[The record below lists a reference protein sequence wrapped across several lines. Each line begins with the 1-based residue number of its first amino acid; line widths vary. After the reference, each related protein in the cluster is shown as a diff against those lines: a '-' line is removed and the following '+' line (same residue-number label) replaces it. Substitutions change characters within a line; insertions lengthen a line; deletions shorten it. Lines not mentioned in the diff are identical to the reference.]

1 MRIPISY
8 NMQVRNLF
16 GVLIYIYIWIYWINT
31 DFNITSCLCSL
42 FVLCLFGVNW
52 VMLSGSWQPAHIRR
66 ILLWHG
72 SSELRGRLWILNRI
86 IGVHHLYSSLPF
98 YPVHIMLA
106 ISSLIN
112 MSFLITFTNVIL
124 GFPLPFCPFNLNQ
137 IIIFHWR
144 INCSHLYMTN
154 AILWL
159 PLSFSWLILFLLC
172 ILLADIRYV
181 CWTQL
186 MLIVYL
192 GPHWLCSM
200 LSDSFGSYCCRLW
213 HLIWF

>member
-1 MRIPISY
+1 MDLLDQYRFQY
-8 NMQVRNLF
+8 YKL
-16 GVLIYIYIWIYWINT
+16 
-31 DFNITSCLCSL
+31 SL
-42 FVLCLFGVNW
+42 FSFCS
-52 VMLSGSWQPAHIRR
+52 MLVWGELGYAEWELAASSYSPYSSLAWFLRE
-66 ILLWHG
+66 LWG
-72 SSELRGRLWILNRI
+72 QLWILNRI

-106 ISSLIN
+106 ISSFIN

-137 IIIFHWR
+137 IIIFHWC
-144 INCSHLYMTN
+144 INCSHVYMTN
-154 AILWL
+154 VILWL

>member
-1 MRIPISY
+1 MDLLDQYRFQY
-8 NMQVRNLF
+8 YKL
-16 GVLIYIYIWIYWINT
+16 
-31 DFNITSCLCSL
+31 SL
-42 FVLCLFGVNW
+42 FSFCS
-52 VMLSGSWQPAHIRR
+52 MLVWGELGYAEWELAASSYSPYSSLAW
-66 ILLWHG
+66 ILRELWG
-72 SSELRGRLWILNRI
+72 QLWILNRI
-86 IGVHHLYSSLPF
+86 IEVHHLYSSLPF

-124 GFPLPFCPFNLNQ
+124 GFPLPFFPFYLNQ
-137 IIIFHWR
+137 IIIFHWC

-154 AILWL
+154 VILWL
-159 PLSFSWLILFLLC
+159 ALSFSWLILFLLC

>member
-1 MRIPISY
+1 MDLLDQYRFQY
-8 NMQVRNLF
+8 YKL
-16 GVLIYIYIWIYWINT
+16 
-31 DFNITSCLCSL
+31 SL
-42 FVLCLFGVNW
+42 FSFCS
-52 VMLSGSWQPAHIRR
+52 MLVWGELGYAEWELAASSYSPYSSLAW
-66 ILLWHG
+66 ILRELWG
-72 SSELRGRLWILNRI
+72 QLWILNRI

-137 IIIFHWR
+137 IIIFHWC
-144 INCSHLYMTN
+144 INCSHVYMTN
-154 AILWL
+154 VILWL

-200 LSDSFGSYCCRLW
+200 LSDSFGSYCCRWW

>member
-1 MRIPISY
+1 MDLLDQYRFQY
-8 NMQVRNLF
+8 YKL
-16 GVLIYIYIWIYWINT
+16 
-31 DFNITSCLCSL
+31 SL
-42 FVLCLFGVNW
+42 FSFCS
-52 VMLSGSWQPAHIRR
+52 MLVWGELGYAEWELAASSYSPYSSLAW
-66 ILLWHG
+66 ILRELWG
-72 SSELRGRLWILNRI
+72 QLWILNRI

-98 YPVHIMLA
+98 YPVHFMLA

-137 IIIFHWR
+137 IIIFHWC
-144 INCSHLYMTN
+144 INCSHVYMTN
-154 AILWL
+154 VILWL

>member
-1 MRIPISY
+1 MDLLDQYRFQY
-8 NMQVRNLF
+8 YKL
-16 GVLIYIYIWIYWINT
+16 
-31 DFNITSCLCSL
+31 SL
-42 FVLCLFGVNW
+42 FSFCS
-52 VMLSGSWQPAHIRR
+52 MLVWGELGYAEWELAASSYSPYSSLAW
-66 ILLWHG
+66 ILRELWG
-72 SSELRGRLWILNRI
+72 QLWILNRI

-137 IIIFHWR
+137 IIIFHWC
-144 INCSHLYMTN
+144 INCSHVYMTN
-154 AILWL
+154 VILWL

-200 LSDSFGSYCCRLW
+200 LSDSFGSYCCQWW

>member
-1 MRIPISY
+1 MDLLDQYRFQY
-8 NMQVRNLF
+8 YKL
-16 GVLIYIYIWIYWINT
+16 
-31 DFNITSCLCSL
+31 SL
-42 FVLCLFGVNW
+42 FSFCS
-52 VMLSGSWQPAHIRR
+52 MLVWGELGYAEWELAASSYSPYSSLAW
-66 ILLWHG
+66 ILRELWG
-72 SSELRGRLWILNRI
+72 QLWILNRI

-124 GFPLPFCPFNLNQ
+124 GFPLPFFPFYLNQ
-137 IIIFHWR
+137 IIIFHWC
-144 INCSHLYMTN
+144 INCSHVYMTN
-154 AILWL
+154 VILWL

>member
-1 MRIPISY
+1 MDLLDQYRFQY
-8 NMQVRNLF
+8 YKL
-16 GVLIYIYIWIYWINT
+16 
-31 DFNITSCLCSL
+31 SL
-42 FVLCLFGVNW
+42 FSFCS
-52 VMLSGSWQPAHIRR
+52 MLVWGELGYAEWELAASSYLPYSSLAW
-66 ILLWHG
+66 ILRELWG
-72 SSELRGRLWILNRI
+72 QLWILNRI

-124 GFPLPFCPFNLNQ
+124 
-137 IIIFHWR
+137 
-144 INCSHLYMTN
+144 
-154 AILWL
+154 WL
-159 PLSFSWLILFLLC
+159 ALSFSWLILFLLC

>member
-1 MRIPISY
+1 MLVWGELGYAEWELAASSY
-8 NMQVRNLF
+8 SPYSSLA
-16 GVLIYIYIWIYWINT
+16 WI
-31 DFNITSCLCSL
+31 L
-42 FVLCLFGVNW
+42 
-52 VMLSGSWQPAHIRR
+52 RE
-66 ILLWHG
+66 LWG
-72 SSELRGRLWILNRI
+72 QLWILNRI

-137 IIIFHWR
+137 IIIFHWC
-144 INCSHLYMTN
+144 INCSHVYMTN
-154 AILWL
+154 VILWL

>member
-1 MRIPISY
+1 MDLLDQYRFQY
-8 NMQVRNLF
+8 YKL
-16 GVLIYIYIWIYWINT
+16 
-31 DFNITSCLCSL
+31 SL
-42 FVLCLFGVNW
+42 FSFCS
-52 VMLSGSWQPAHIRR
+52 MLVWGELGYAEWELAASSYSPYSSLAW
-66 ILLWHG
+66 ILRELWG
-72 SSELRGRLWILNRI
+72 QLWILNRI

-137 IIIFHWR
+137 IIIFHWC

-154 AILWL
+154 VILWL

-200 LSDSFGSYCCRLW
+200 LSDSFGSYCCRWW

>member
-1 MRIPISY
+1 MDLLDQYRFQY
-8 NMQVRNLF
+8 YKL
-16 GVLIYIYIWIYWINT
+16 
-31 DFNITSCLCSL
+31 SL
-42 FVLCLFGVNW
+42 FSFCS
-52 VMLSGSWQPAHIRR
+52 MLVWGELGYAEWELAASSYSPYSSLAW
-66 ILLWHG
+66 ILRELWG
-72 SSELRGRLWILNRI
+72 QLWILNRI

-137 IIIFHWR
+137 IIIFHWC

-154 AILWL
+154 VILWL
-159 PLSFSWLILFLLC
+159 ALSFSWLILFLLC

>member
-1 MRIPISY
+1 MDLLDQYRFQY
-8 NMQVRNLF
+8 YKL
-16 GVLIYIYIWIYWINT
+16 
-31 DFNITSCLCSL
+31 SL
-42 FVLCLFGVNW
+42 FSFCS
-52 VMLSGSWQPAHIRR
+52 MLVWGELGYAEWELAASSYSPYSSLAWFLRE
-66 ILLWHG
+66 LWG
-72 SSELRGRLWILNRI
+72 QLWILNRI

>member
-1 MRIPISY
+1 MDLLDQYRFQY
-8 NMQVRNLF
+8 YKL
-16 GVLIYIYIWIYWINT
+16 
-31 DFNITSCLCSL
+31 SL
-42 FVLCLFGVNW
+42 FSFCS
-52 VMLSGSWQPAHIRR
+52 MLVWGELGYAEWELAASSYLPYSSLAW
-66 ILLWHG
+66 ILRELWG
-72 SSELRGRLWILNRI
+72 QLWILNRI

-137 IIIFHWR
+137 IIIFHWC
-144 INCSHLYMTN
+144 INCSHVYMTN
-154 AILWL
+154 VILWL

>member
-1 MRIPISY
+1 MDLLDQYRFQY
-8 NMQVRNLF
+8 YKL
-16 GVLIYIYIWIYWINT
+16 
-31 DFNITSCLCSL
+31 SL
-42 FVLCLFGVNW
+42 FSFCS
-52 VMLSGSWQPAHIRR
+52 MLVWGELGYAEWELAASSYSPYSSLAW
-66 ILLWHG
+66 ILRELWG
-72 SSELRGRLWILNRI
+72 QLWILNRI

-137 IIIFHWR
+137 IIIFHWC
-144 INCSHLYMTN
+144 INCSHVYMTN
-154 AILWL
+154 VILWL